1 MPNRTGWIALIAV
14 TVMASPAL
22 AQKEVPG
29 FSNPYSIRGSLA
41 LKRIETA
48 KGLGQGAIVIHVA
61 EPLPADAKALMSVF
75 DGEAAAI
82 RQRAEQEIQRKQQTL
97 IAALQALQD
106 AYTRDAK
113 LDEAV
118 AIRNTIRQM
127 KVSHLKVQ
135 PGPTNLMEYANHIG
149 ESFHFDVTGQ
159 TGYTIW
165 GSEVYTCDSN
175 LATAAVH
182 AGVLNE
188 GQRGIVKV
196 TILKS
201 PESHQGSTAHG
212 VTSSSWGSFSSSY
225 TVEHPNIDAIPA
237 LRTKVST
244 LEPK

>member
-1 MPNRTGWIALIAV
+1 MSNRTVWIALVA
-14 TVMASPAL
+14 MAAMVSPAF
-22 AQKEVPG
+22 AQREVPG
-29 FSNPYSIRGSLA
+29 FSNPYSMRGSLA
-41 LKRIETA
+41 LKRIEAA
-48 KGLGQGAIVIHVA
+48 KGLGQGAIVLQRA
-61 EPLPADAKALMSVF
+61 ESLPADAKALMGVF

-82 RQRAEQEIQRKQQTL
+82 RQRAEQEIQAKQQTL

-135 PGPTNLMEYANHIG
+135 PGPANLSEYVNHVG
-149 ESFHFDVTGQ
+149 ESFHFDVLGQ

-201 PESHQGSTAHG
+201 PESHQGSVAHG
-212 VTSSSWGSFSSSY
+212 VTSSSWGSYSSSY
-225 TVEHPNIDAIPA
+225 TVEHPNLDAIPA
-237 LRTKVST
+237 LKTKPAT
-244 LEPK
+244 P